1 MQQASPHTFLPVV
14 GVGTCIYLRMGV
26 ATIEARRPPTQSRK
40 VWGGRTP
47 TISNFPT
54 FLTGIPNM
62 EMKNGP
68 FQEKKSTISGE
79 FLILG

>member
-14 GVGTCIYLRMGV
+14 GVGTCIYPRMGV
-26 ATIEARRPPTQSRK
+26 ATIEARRPPHP
-40 VWGGRTP
+40 VWKSVGRTP

-54 FLTGIPNM
+54 FLTGIPNL

-68 FQEKKSTISGE
+68 FEEKNRPYPE
-79 FLILG
+79 F